1 MPVES
6 GQASAPNFFT
16 VASGN
21 VAGPV
26 FPKPRMPRLI
36 LALLALAVL
45 FCLLCGP
52 VTWVA
57 LRLWRRGD
65 VNAVKPLRAVWIAQ
79 VALTCALVFAAD
91 SVGSSNPMG
100 WMVAIVLA
108 VSLGGAAL
116 FAAWRVVAR
125 FAR

>member
-1 MPVES
+1 
-6 GQASAPNFFT
+6 
-16 VASGN
+16 
-21 VAGPV
+21 
-26 FPKPRMPRLI
+26 MPRLI

-65 VNAVKPLRAVWIAQ
+65 VNALRPLRAVWIGQ
-79 VALTCALVFAAD
+79 VALACALVFAAD
-91 SVGSSNPMG
+91 SAGPANPMG
-100 WMVAIVLA
+100 WVVAIVLA

-116 FAAWRVVAR
+116 YGVWRLLMRVAAR
-125 FAR
+125 

>member
-1 MPVES
+1 
-6 GQASAPNFFT
+6 
-16 VASGN
+16 
-21 VAGPV
+21 
-26 FPKPRMPRLI
+26 MPRLI
-36 LALLALAVL
+36 LSLLAIAVL

-65 VNAVKPLRAVWIAQ
+65 LGACRSLRAVWIAQ
-79 VALTCALVFAAD
+79 VVLACALVFAAD
-91 SVGSSNPMG
+91 SVGAANPMG

-116 FAAWRVVAR
+116 FAAWRVMVR

>member
-1 MPVES
+1 
-6 GQASAPNFFT
+6 
-16 VASGN
+16 
-21 VAGPV
+21 
-26 FPKPRMPRLI
+26 MPRLI
-36 LALLALAVL
+36 LSLLALAVL

-65 VNAVKPLRAVWIAQ
+65 LDAFRRLRAVWVAQ
-79 VALTCALVFAAD
+79 VALACGLVFAAD
-91 SVGSSNPMG
+91 SLGLTNPMA

-116 FAAWRVVAR
+116 FAAWRVVVRVAVR
-125 FAR
+125 RG